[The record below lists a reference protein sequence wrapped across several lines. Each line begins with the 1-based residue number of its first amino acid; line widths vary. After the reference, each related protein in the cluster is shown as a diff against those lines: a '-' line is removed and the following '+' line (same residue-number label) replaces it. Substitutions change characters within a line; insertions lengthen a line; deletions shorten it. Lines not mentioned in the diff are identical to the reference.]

1 MLELVSNEA
10 APRML
15 SETVPAAD
23 MVALA
28 VRLEAAN
35 LLAVPVVEVE
45 IEPDIE
51 ADPSLLTIASALVTE
66 IVAVIDASPVFL
78 AFAVTE
84 TEIEPEID
92 VAALFLVD
100 PAAETATDAEML
112 AAPETVVV
120 LTTGTEEKGADE
132 NGAAEKL
139 IYSPLLVKMLPI
151 A

>member
-112 AAPETVVV
+112 AAPEIVVV

-139 IYSPLLVKMLPI
+139 IYSPLLS
-151 A
+151 

>member
-139 IYSPLLVKMLPI
+139 IYSPLLS
-151 A
+151 

>member
-1 MLELVSNEA
+1 
-10 APRML
+10 ML
-15 SETVPAAD
+15 SETVPATD

-28 VRLEAAN
+28 VMLEAAN
-35 LLAVPVVEVE
+35 LLTVPVVAVE

-51 ADPSLLTIASALVTE
+51 ADPSNLVIASALVTE
-66 IVAVIDASPVFL
+66 IVAVIDVAPVFL

-84 TEIEPEID
+84 TAMEPEID
-92 VAALFLVD
+92 AAALFLVD
-100 PAAETATDAEML
+100 PAAETATDAEIL
-112 AAPETVVV
+112 AAPEIVVV

>member
-35 LLAVPVVEVE
+35 LLAVPVVAVE

-51 ADPSLLTIASALVTE
+51 ADPSLLIIASAFVTE
-66 IVAVIDASPVFL
+66 IVAVIDVAPVFL
-78 AFAVTE
+78 AVAVTE

-92 VAALFLVD
+92 VAALFLTS
-100 PAAETATDAEML
+100 PAAEIATDAEIL
-112 AAPETVVV
+112 AAPEIVVV

-139 IYSPLLVKMLPI
+139 IYSPLLS
-151 A
+151 

>member
-66 IVAVIDASPVFL
+66 IVAVIDVAPVFL
-78 AFAVTE
+78 AVAVTE

-92 VAALFLVD
+92 VAALFLTS
-100 PAAETATDAEML
+100 PAAEIATDAEIL
-112 AAPETVVV
+112 AAPEIVVV

-139 IYSPLLVKMLPI
+139 IYSPLLS
-151 A
+151 